1 MNTHAPDGNFIEDD
15 VQFYI
20 AEIVVALERL
30 HKLGIIY
37 RDLKLENTLL
47 DSEGHIVLTDFG
59 LSKVLTNDSN
69 GKSYS
74 CCGTLQY
81 MAPEMLNK
89 RGTGHDFGVD
99 WWALGVLCY
108 ELLTGDSPFE
118 DYTHR
123 NNSEEITNRIL
134 KARPPVSFYVIG
146 DADDLITRLLEKE
159 PSKRLGKSTQVIK
172 I

>member
-1 MNTHAPDGNFIEDD
+1 M
-15 VQFYI
+15 QFYI
-20 AEIVVALERL
+20 AEIVIALERL

-47 DSEGHIVLTDFG
+47 DSDGYLVLTDFG

-81 MAPEMLNK
+81 MAPEMVNK
-89 RGTGHDFGVD
+89 KTTGHDFGVD

-118 DYTHR
+118 DYADR
-123 NNSEEITNRIL
+123 NNSAEITKRIL
-134 KARPPVSFYVIG
+134 KASPPLSFYVIY

-159 PSKRLGKSTQVIK
+159 PSKRLGKSLNSSHKIK
-172 I
+172 IM